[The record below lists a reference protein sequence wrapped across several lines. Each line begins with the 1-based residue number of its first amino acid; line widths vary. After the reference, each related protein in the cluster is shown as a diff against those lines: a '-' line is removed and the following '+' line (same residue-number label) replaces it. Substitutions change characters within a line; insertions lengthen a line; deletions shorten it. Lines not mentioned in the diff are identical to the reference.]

1 MIAAADGQLHAPAA
15 GEPLLLRQQESVG
28 AGGVAA
34 ELPRLH
40 LHMAVGEDE
49 AYLLRLQFPDG
60 HELCGHGGALRLAYG
75 RQDE

>member
-1 MIAAADGQLHAPAA
+1 MSTVTVI
-15 GEPLLLRQQESVG
+15 
-28 AGGVAA
+28 AA

-49 AYLLRLQFPDG
+49 AYLLRLQLPDG
-60 HELCGHGGALRLAYG
+60 HELCGHSGALRLAYG